1 MCFHLPSLESFIL
14 SDLLSLSTTLVW
26 NLFRDDVET
35 DFGGEDEVD
44 LVGDWRLDWELEF
57 LEEFLEYRA
66 DIAVDRWGLPTMKSL
81 PGEVERLGPSDLEHS
96 DTFLLRQD
104 CELEHSELLLDLPD
118 PLLDL

>member
-1 MCFHLPSLESFIL
+1 MLESFIL

-57 LEEFLEYRA
+57 LEEFLEYRE
-66 DIAVDRWGLPTMKSL
+66 DIARAVDLWGLPTMKSL
-81 PGEVERLGPSDLEHS
+81 PGEVERLGPSDFEHS
-96 DTFLLRQD
+96 DTFLLRHD
-104 CELEHSELLLDLPD
+104 CEFEHSELLLDLPV
-118 PLLDL
+118 LDL